1 MQGPGTWE
9 GLAVVATCERDYL
22 LEGRKGERGCTTV
35 YIMLS
40 ASPGAE
46 MLTQS
51 SVIEPH

>member
-9 GLAVVATCERDYL
+9 GLAVVVTCERDYL
-22 LEGRKGERGCTTV
+22 LEGRKGERGCTV

-46 MLTQS
+46 MLTQP
-51 SVIEPH
+51 SVIEYH